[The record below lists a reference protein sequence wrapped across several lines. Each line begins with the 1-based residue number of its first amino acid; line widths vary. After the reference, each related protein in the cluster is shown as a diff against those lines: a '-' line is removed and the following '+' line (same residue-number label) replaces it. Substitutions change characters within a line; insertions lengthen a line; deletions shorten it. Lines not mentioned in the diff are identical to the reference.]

1 MSNNIEIEAKV
12 ILSRQDYKK
21 VFDTLKTKI
30 TDTHTQT
37 NFYIDS
43 QDRVLK
49 KNDIALR
56 IREYNRTYVL
66 TCKTP
71 LSEGLLEKN
80 QELSEKV
87 ALEMINLNRFPSGG
101 IQDFLELLDIDVS
114 NLEVLASL
122 TTRRNELSI
131 DSSKISLDENTYG
144 NKVDYEIEVE
154 DSAMKLAED
163 RIEEILKPLGI
174 TYSLNKV
181 SKQMRAIKAITEE
194 YDHFAP

>member
-43 QDRVLK
+43 KDRVLK

-80 QELSEKV
+80 QELNEKV

-122 TTRRNELSI
+122 TTRRNELTI

-174 TYSLNKV
+174 TYTLNKV
-181 SKQMRAIKAITEE
+181 SKQMRAIKAIIEE
-194 YDHFAP
+194 

>member
-101 IQDFLELLDIDVS
+101 IEDFLERLDIDVS

-194 YDHFAP
+194 

>member
-1 MSNNIEIEAKV
+1 
-12 ILSRQDYKK
+12 
-21 VFDTLKTKI
+21 
-30 TDTHTQT
+30 
-37 NFYIDS
+37 
-43 QDRVLK
+43 
-49 KNDIALR
+49 
-56 IREYNRTYVL
+56 
-66 TCKTP
+66 
-71 LSEGLLEKN
+71 
-80 QELSEKV
+80 
-87 ALEMINLNRFPSGG
+87 MINLNRFPSGG

-144 NKVDYEIEVE
+144 HKVDYEIEVE

-163 RIEEILKPLGI
+163 RIEEILKPFGI

-194 YDHFAP
+194 

>member
-87 ALEMINLNRFPSGG
+87 ALEMINLNRF
-101 IQDFLELLDIDVS
+101 LELLDIDVS

-194 YDHFAP
+194 

>member
-43 QDRVLK
+43 QERVLK

-56 IREYNRTYVL
+56 SREYNRTYVL

-80 QELSEKV
+80 QEIKEKV

-194 YDHFAP
+194 

>member
-181 SKQMRAIKAITEE
+181 SKQMRSIKAITEE
-194 YDHFAP
+194 

>member
-43 QDRVLK
+43 KDRVLK

-122 TTRRNELSI
+122 TTRRNELTI

-174 TYSLNKV
+174 TYTLNKV
-181 SKQMRAIKAITEE
+181 SKQMRAIKAIIEE
-194 YDHFAP
+194 

>member
-144 NKVDYEIEVE
+144 NKVDDEIEVE

-194 YDHFAP
+194 

>member
-21 VFDTLKTKI
+21 VFDTLKTRI

-194 YDHFAP
+194 

>member
-43 QDRVLK
+43 KDRVLK

-194 YDHFAP
+194 

>member
-131 DSSKISLDENTYG
+131 DSSNISLDENTYG

-194 YDHFAP
+194 

>member
-114 NLEVLASL
+114 NLAVLASL

-131 DSSKISLDENTYG
+131 ASSKISLDENTYG

-194 YDHFAP
+194 

>member
-131 DSSKISLDENTYG
+131 DSSKRSLDENTYG

-194 YDHFAP
+194 

>member
-43 QDRVLK
+43 PDRVLN

-194 YDHFAP
+194 

>member
-1 MSNNIEIEAKV
+1 
-12 ILSRQDYKK
+12 
-21 VFDTLKTKI
+21 
-30 TDTHTQT
+30 
-37 NFYIDS
+37 
-43 QDRVLK
+43 
-49 KNDIALR
+49 
-56 IREYNRTYVL
+56 
-66 TCKTP
+66 
-71 LSEGLLEKN
+71 
-80 QELSEKV
+80 
-87 ALEMINLNRFPSGG
+87 MINLNRFPSGG

-174 TYSLNKV
+174 TYTLNKV

-194 YDHFAP
+194 